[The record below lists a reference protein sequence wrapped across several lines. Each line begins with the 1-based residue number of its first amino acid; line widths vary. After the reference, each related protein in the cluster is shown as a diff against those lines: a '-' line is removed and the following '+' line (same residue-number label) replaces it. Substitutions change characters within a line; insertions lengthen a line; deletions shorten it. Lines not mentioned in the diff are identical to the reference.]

1 MRTAD
6 TLGFPGPVA
15 TSKLSQ
21 PGTKTES
28 APSSKFGPRAVGEDY
43 SMVPNRVNV
52 LWAILG
58 VVGGL
63 ALGAWYMGSKIQS
76 PAEMAA
82 RTSAPEPS
90 AILVPVESRVLS
102 SDVVTRGTV
111 RFGLPQP
118 ISIAPSTVKGGV
130 GLISSL
136 PRPNTQFGEG
146 EVILSASGRP
156 VFVLR
161 GASPAFRDMS
171 PRTSGADVRQLEEA
185 LARLGFDPGPVDGN
199 YDQKTSVAVERMYQ
213 KAGWD
218 SYAPTREQRAAVLA
232 IEKDW
237 TDAARSRLAAEAARE
252 TAVKAVAAARATAEQ
267 NTRQAALD
275 AAARVGVGRQPVVDV
290 RTGKPLLLETER
302 ARATHSTAMANADVA
317 TQIADRALIVLD
329 PRQTET
335 ARAAA
340 EAKVRVARDAQRKA
354 RLEAELAI
362 GNAMREAS
370 LATERAKAAE
380 GAVNAARLEGERS
393 MRAAQEQQ
401 TLAEFDVKVAT
412 ERYERLDGELAAA
425 RAKLGVQVPADEVV
439 FIPSLPIRV
448 HEVTAAVAGNASGPV
463 MSVTDNELSIDS
475 QLPIEAAPLVKPGM
489 PVAIDEQALGIKA
502 TGVVETVANTPGT
515 RGVDGYHFYLG
526 VKVESTPLSLAGFS
540 VRLSIPIETSKGAVT
555 AVPTS
560 AVSLAADGT
569 SRVLVDRGGRQ
580 EYVTVQPGLSTGG
593 YVEVNASDGRLAPG
607 ELVVVGYKTAEPAAM
622 K

>member
-1 MRTAD
+1 
-6 TLGFPGPVA
+6 
-15 TSKLSQ
+15 
-21 PGTKTES
+21 
-28 APSSKFGPRAVGEDY
+28 
-43 SMVPNRVNV
+43 MVTNRVNI
-52 LWAILG
+52 LWGILG
-58 VVGGL
+58 LVGGM
-63 ALGAWYMGSKIQS
+63 ALGAWYMGSRIQS

-82 RTSAPEPS
+82 RTAAPDPS
-90 AILVPVESRVLS
+90 PILVPVESRVLS
-102 SDVVTRGTV
+102 TDVITRGTV

-118 ISIAPSTVKGGV
+118 ISIAPSTVKGGA

-146 EVILSASGRP
+146 QVIMSASGRP

-161 GASPAFRDMS
+161 GAAPAFRDIS
-171 PRTSGADVRQLEEA
+171 PGTSGGDVRQLEEA

-199 YDQKTSVAVERMYQ
+199 YDQKTSLAVERMYQ

-218 SYAPTREQRAAVLA
+218 AFGPTREQRAAVLTL
-232 IEKDW
+232 ERDW
-237 TDAARSRLAAEAARE
+237 SDAARSRLAAETARD
-252 TAVKAVAAARATAEQ
+252 TAVKAVAAARAIAEQ
-267 NTRQAALD
+267 NIRQATID
-275 AAARVGVGRQPVVDV
+275 AAARFGSGRQLVDA
-290 RTGKPLLLETER
+290 RSGKSLLVETER
-302 ARATHSTAMANADVA
+302 ARATYSAAVADA
-317 TQIADRALIVLD
+317 DIKTQVADRALVVLD
-329 PRQTET
+329 PRQTEMT
-335 ARAAA
+335 KAAA
-340 EAKVRVARDAQRKA
+340 EAKLRVARSAQRKA
-354 RLEAELAI
+354 RVEAELAI
-362 GNAMREAS
+362 DAATREAN
-370 LATERAKAAE
+370 LAEERAKAAE
-380 GAVNAARLEGERS
+380 GAVKAARLEGERTV
-393 MRAAQEQQ
+393 RVAQEQQ

-412 ERYERLDGELAAA
+412 DRFERLDRELSAA

-448 HEVTAAVAGNASGPV
+448 HEVTATVAGSASGAV

-489 PVAIDEQALGIKA
+489 KVAVDEQALGIRA
-502 TGVVETVANTPGT
+502 NGVVETVANTPGT

-526 VKVESTPLSLAGFS
+526 VRVESTPVALAGFS
-540 VRLSIPIETSKGAVT
+540 VRLSIPIETTKGPVI

-607 ELVVVGYKTAEPAAM
+607 QLVVVGYKAAEPAAM

>member
-1 MRTAD
+1 
-6 TLGFPGPVA
+6 
-15 TSKLSQ
+15 
-21 PGTKTES
+21 
-28 APSSKFGPRAVGEDY
+28 
-43 SMVPNRVNV
+43 MVNRVNV
-52 LWAILG
+52 LWGILG

-63 ALGAWYMGSKIQS
+63 ALGAWYMGSRIQS

-82 RTSAPEPS
+82 RTAAPEPS

-118 ISIAPSTVKGGV
+118 ISIAPSTLKGGV

-156 VFVLR
+156 AFVLR
-161 GASPAFRDMS
+161 GAAPAFRDMS
-171 PRTSGADVRQLEEA
+171 PATSGGDVLQLEEA

-199 YDQKTSVAVERMYQ
+199 YDQRTSLAVEHLYQ

-218 SYAPTREQRAAVLA
+218 PFGPTREQRAAVLA

-237 TDAARSRLAAEAARE
+237 TDAARNRLAAETARE
-252 TAVKAVAAARATAEQ
+252 TALKAVAAARAIAEQ
-267 NTRQAALD
+267 NTRQAGLD
-275 AAARVGVGRQPVVDV
+275 AAARVGSGPRLVDA
-290 RTGKPLLLETER
+290 RTGKSLLLETER
-302 ARATHSTAMANADVA
+302 ARASHSTAMAAADVA

-362 GNAMREAS
+362 GNATREAS
-370 LATERAKAAE
+370 LAAERAKAAE
-380 GAVNAARLEGERS
+380 GAINAARLEGERS
-393 MRAAQEQQ
+393 VRVALDQQ
-401 TLAEFDVKVAT
+401 TLAEFDLKVAT
-412 ERYERLDGELAAA
+412 ERFERLDRELTAA

-448 HEVTAAVAGNASGPV
+448 HEVTASVAANAAGPV
-463 MSVTDNELSIDS
+463 MSVTDNELSVDS

-489 PVAIDEQALGIKA
+489 KVAIDEQALGIKA

-526 VKVESTPLSLAGFS
+526 VKVESTPVLLAGFS
-540 VRLSIPIETSKGAVT
+540 VRLTIPIETTKGAVV

-569 SRVLVDRGGRQ
+569 SRVLIDRGGRQ

-593 YVEVNASDGRLAPG
+593 YVEVNAPDGQLVPG
-607 ELVVVGYKTAEPAAM
+607 QLVVVGYKTAEPTAV

>member
-1 MRTAD
+1 
-6 TLGFPGPVA
+6 
-15 TSKLSQ
+15 
-21 PGTKTES
+21 
-28 APSSKFGPRAVGEDY
+28 
-43 SMVPNRVNV
+43 MVPNRVNI

-58 VVGGL
+58 VVGGM

-82 RTSAPEPS
+82 RTAAPEPS

-161 GASPAFRDMS
+161 GASPAFRDMA
-171 PRTSGADVRQLEEA
+171 PGTSGADVRQLEEA

-199 YDQKTSVAVERMYQ
+199 YDQKTSLAVERMYQ

-237 TDAARSRLAAEAARE
+237 TDAARSRLAAETARE

-275 AAARVGVGRQPVVDV
+275 AAARVGSARQPIDA
-290 RTGKPLLLETER
+290 RTGKSLLLETER

-370 LATERAKAAE
+370 LATERTKAAE

-393 MRAAQEQQ
+393 VRAAQEQQ

-412 ERYERLDGELAAA
+412 ERYERLDRELAAA

-489 PVAIDEQALGIKA
+489 AVAIDEQALGIKA
-502 TGVVETVANTPGT
+502 KGVVETVATTPGT

-526 VKVESTPLSLAGFS
+526 VRVESTPSSLAGFS
-540 VRLSIPIETSKGAVT
+540 VRLSIPIETTKGAVT

-593 YVEVNASDGRLAPG
+593 YVEVNAPDGRLVPG

>member
-1 MRTAD
+1 M
-6 TLGFPGPVA
+6 V
-15 TSKLSQ
+15 
-21 PGTKTES
+21 TK
-28 APSSKFGPRAVGEDY
+28 
-43 SMVPNRVNV
+43 RVNV

-58 VVGGL
+58 VVGGM
-63 ALGAWYMGSKIQS
+63 AVGAWYMGSRIQS

-82 RTSAPEPS
+82 RTAAPEAS

-118 ISIAPSTVKGGV
+118 ISIAPSTVKGGI

-136 PRPNTQFGEG
+136 PRPNTGFGEG

-161 GASPAFRDMS
+161 GETPAFRDMA
-171 PRTSGADVRQLEEA
+171 PGTSGGDVRQLEEA
-185 LARLGFDPGPVDGN
+185 LARLGFDPGTVDGN
-199 YDQKTSVAVERMYQ
+199 YDQKTSAAVERWYQ

-218 SYAPTREQRAAVLA
+218 SFGPTREQRAAILA
-232 IEKDW
+232 LERDW
-237 TDAARSRLAAEAARE
+237 SDAARGRLAAEATLE
-252 TAVKAVAAARATAEQ
+252 TALRAVAAARAIAEQ
-267 NTRQAALD
+267 NTRQAAVD
-275 AAARVGVGRQPVVDV
+275 SAARAGDSRQLADARV
-290 RTGKPLLLETER
+290 RFQ
-302 ARATHSTAMANADVA
+302 ARATHSATAASADVA

-340 EAKVRVARDAQRKA
+340 EAKLKVARAAQRKA
-354 RLEAELAI
+354 KLEADLAI
-362 GNAMREAS
+362 QTAAREAS
-370 LATERAKAAE
+370 LADERIKIAE
-380 GAVNAARLEGERS
+380 TAVKAARLEGERS
-393 MRAAQEQQ
+393 VRAALELQ
-401 TLAEFDVKVAT
+401 TLAEFDVKVAS
-412 ERYERLDGELAAA
+412 ERAERLDRELAAA
-425 RAKLGVQVPADEVV
+425 RARIGVQVPADEVV

-448 HEVTAAVAGNASGPV
+448 HEVTASVAANASGPV
-463 MSVTDNELSIDS
+463 MSVTDNQLSIDS
-475 QLPIEAAPLVKPGM
+475 QLQIEAAPLVKPGM
-489 PVAIDEQALGIKA
+489 KAAIDEQALGIKA
-502 TGVVETVANTPGT
+502 TGIVETVANTPGT

-526 VKVESTPLSLAGFS
+526 VRVESTPVLLAGFS
-540 VRLSIPIETSKGAVT
+540 VRLTIPIETSKGAVI

-593 YVEVNASDGRLAPG
+593 YVEVSTPDGRLAPG
-607 ELVVVGYKTAEPAAM
+607 QLVVVGYKAAESAAV

>member
-1 MRTAD
+1 
-6 TLGFPGPVA
+6 
-15 TSKLSQ
+15 
-21 PGTKTES
+21 
-28 APSSKFGPRAVGEDY
+28 
-43 SMVPNRVNV
+43 MVNRVNV
-52 LWAILG
+52 LWGILG

-63 ALGAWYMGSKIQS
+63 ALGAWYMGSRIQS

-82 RTSAPEPS
+82 RTAAPEPS

-118 ISIAPSTVKGGV
+118 ISIAPSTLKGGV

-156 VFVLR
+156 AFVLR
-161 GASPAFRDMS
+161 GAAPAFRDMS
-171 PRTSGADVRQLEEA
+171 PVTSGADVLQLEEA

-199 YDQKTSVAVERMYQ
+199 YDQRTSLAVEHLYQ

-218 SYAPTREQRAAVLA
+218 PFGPTREQRAAVLA

-237 TDAARSRLAAEAARE
+237 TDAARNRLAAETARE
-252 TAVKAVAAARATAEQ
+252 TALKAVAAARAIAEQ
-267 NTRQAALD
+267 NTRQAGLD
-275 AAARVGVGRQPVVDV
+275 AAARVGSGPRLVDA
-290 RTGKPLLLETER
+290 RTGKSLLLETER
-302 ARATHSTAMANADVA
+302 ARASHSTAMAAADVA

-362 GNAMREAS
+362 GNATREAS
-370 LATERAKAAE
+370 LAAERAKAAE
-380 GAVNAARLEGERS
+380 GAINAARLEGERS
-393 MRAAQEQQ
+393 VRVALDQQ
-401 TLAEFDVKVAT
+401 TLAEFDLKVAT
-412 ERYERLDGELAAA
+412 ERFERLDRELTAA

-448 HEVTAAVAGNASGPV
+448 HEVTASVAANAAGPV
-463 MSVTDNELSIDS
+463 MSVTDNELSVDS

-489 PVAIDEQALGIKA
+489 KVAIDEQALGIKA

-526 VKVESTPLSLAGFS
+526 VKVESTPVLLAGFS
-540 VRLSIPIETSKGAVT
+540 VRLTIPIETTKGAVV

-569 SRVLVDRGGRQ
+569 SRVLIDRGGRQ

-593 YVEVNASDGRLAPG
+593 YVEVNAPDGQLVPG
-607 ELVVVGYKTAEPAAM
+607 QLVVVGYKTTEPTAV

>member
-1 MRTAD
+1 MA
-6 TLGFPGPVA
+6 
-15 TSKLSQ
+15 
-21 PGTKTES
+21 
-28 APSSKFGPRAVGEDY
+28 
-43 SMVPNRVNV
+43 MNRINV

-58 VVGGL
+58 LVGGM

-82 RTSAPEPS
+82 RTAAPEPS

-118 ISIAPSTVKGGV
+118 ISIAPSTAKGGV
-130 GLISSL
+130 GLISSV

-161 GASPAFRDMS
+161 GATPAFRDMS
-171 PRTSGADVRQLEEA
+171 PGTSGGDVLQLEEA

-199 YDQKTSVAVERMYQ
+199 YDQKTALAVEHLYQ

-218 SYAPTREQRAAVLA
+218 PFGPTREQRAAVLA
-232 IEKDW
+232 LEKDW
-237 TDAARSRLAAEAARE
+237 SEAARSRLAAEAARE
-252 TAVKAVAAARATAEQ
+252 TAVKGVAAARATAEQ

-275 AAARVGVGRQPVVDV
+275 VAARIGGSRQLTDARAGRS
-290 RTGKPLLLETER
+290 LALEAER
-302 ARATHSTAMANADVA
+302 ARATHATAAADADVA
-317 TQIADRALIVLD
+317 AQMADRALIVLD

-335 ARAAA
+335 ARASA
-340 EAKVRVARDAQRKA
+340 EAKVKVARSAQRKA
-354 RLEAELAI
+354 RLEADLAI
-362 GNAMREAS
+362 QTAMRDAS
-370 LATERAKAAE
+370 LAEERIKVAE
-380 GAVNAARLEGERS
+380 GAVNAARLEGERNV
-393 MRAAQEQQ
+393 RTAQEQQ
-401 TLAEFDVKVAT
+401 TLAEFDLKVAT
-412 ERYERLDGELAAA
+412 ERYERLDRELTAA

-448 HEVTAAVAGNASGPV
+448 HEVTVSVAGNASGPV

-475 QLPIEAAPLVKPGM
+475 QVPIESAPLVKPGM
-489 PVAIDEQALGIKA
+489 EVAIDEQALGIKA
-502 TGVVETVANTPGT
+502 KGVVETVANTPGT

-526 VKVESTPLSLAGFS
+526 VKVESTPVSLAGFS
-540 VRLSIPIETSKGAVT
+540 VRLSIPIETTKGAVT

-593 YVEVNASDGRLAPG
+593 YVEVSAPDGQLVPG
-607 ELVVVGYKTAEPAAM
+607 QRVVVGYKTAEQTAV

>member
-1 MRTAD
+1 MA
-6 TLGFPGPVA
+6 A
-15 TSKLSQ
+15 K
-21 PGTKTES
+21 
-28 APSSKFGPRAVGEDY
+28 
-43 SMVPNRVNV
+43 RVNV

-58 VVGGL
+58 AVGGM
-63 ALGAWYMGSKIQS
+63 ALGAWYMGSRIQS

-82 RTSAPEPS
+82 RTAAPEPS

-136 PRPNTQFGEG
+136 PRPNTNFGEG

-156 VFVLR
+156 VFVLS
-161 GASPAFRDMS
+161 GAAPAFRDMAPGS
-171 PRTSGADVRQLEEA
+171 SGGDVRQLEEA
-185 LARLGFDPGPVDGN
+185 LARLGFDPGTIDGN
-199 YDQKTSVAVERMYQ
+199 YDQKTSAAVERMYK

-218 SYAPTREQRAAVLA
+218 PYAPTREQRAAVAAL
-232 IEKDW
+232 EREW
-237 TDAARSRLAAEAARE
+237 SDAARAQLAAEATRE
-252 TAVKAVAAARATAEQ
+252 TALKAVAAARAIAEQ
-267 NTRQAALD
+267 NTRQATLD
-275 AAARVGVGRQPVVDV
+275 SSARVGDSRQLADA
-290 RTGKPLLLETER
+290 RSGKSLALETER
-302 ARATHSTAMANADVA
+302 ARAAHSASVATADVA
-317 TQIADRALIVLD
+317 TQMADRALIVLD

-340 EAKVRVARDAQRKA
+340 EAKLKVARAAQRKA
-354 RLEAELAI
+354 KLEADLAI
-362 GNAMREAS
+362 QTAAREAA
-370 LATERAKAAE
+370 LADERIKVAE
-380 GAVNAARLEGERS
+380 GAVKAARLEGDRS
-393 MRAAQEQQ
+393 IRAAQEQQ
-401 TLAEFDVKVAT
+401 SLAEFDVKVAT
-412 ERYERLDGELAAA
+412 ERAERLASELAAA

-448 HEVTAAVAGNASGPV
+448 NEVTVTVAANASGPV
-463 MSVTDNELSIDS
+463 MSVTDNQLSIDS
-475 QLPIEAAPLVKPGM
+475 QLPLEAAPLVKPGM
-489 PVAIDEQALGIKA
+489 KVAIDEQALGIKA
-502 TGVVETVANTPGT
+502 TGIVETVAATPGT

-526 VKVESTPLSLAGFS
+526 VKVETTPVLLAGFS
-540 VRLSIPIETSKGAVT
+540 VRLTIPIEASKGAVT

-569 SRVLVDRGGRQ
+569 SRVLVERGGKQ

-593 YVEVNASDGRLAPG
+593 YVEVNTPDGQLAPG
-607 ELVVVGYKTAEPAAM
+607 QLVVVGYKTAEPAAV

>member
-1 MRTAD
+1 MA
-6 TLGFPGPVA
+6 
-15 TSKLSQ
+15 
-21 PGTKTES
+21 
-28 APSSKFGPRAVGEDY
+28 
-43 SMVPNRVNV
+43 MNRVNV

-58 VVGGL
+58 LVGGM

-82 RTSAPEPS
+82 RTAPPEPS

-161 GASPAFRDMS
+161 GGAPAFRDML
-171 PRTSGADVRQLEEA
+171 PGTSGEDVHQLEEA

-199 YDQKTSVAVERMYQ
+199 YDQKTSAAVERLYQ

-218 SYAPTREQRAAVLA
+218 AFGPTREQRAAVLTL
-232 IEKDW
+232 EKDW
-237 TDAARSRLAAEAARE
+237 SDAARGRLAAVATRE
-252 TAVKAVAAARATAEQ
+252 TAVKGVAAARATAEQ

-275 AAARVGVGRQPVVDV
+275 VAARIGSSRQLADV
-290 RTGKPLLLETER
+290 RAGKSLALEAER
-302 ARATHSTAMANADVA
+302 ARATHATAAAAADVA
-317 TQIADRALIVLD
+317 AQMADRALIVLD

-335 ARAAA
+335 ARASA
-340 EAKVRVARDAQRKA
+340 EAKLKVARSAQRKA
-354 RLEAELAI
+354 RLEADLAVQT
-362 GNAMREAS
+362 AMREAS
-370 LATERAKAAE
+370 LAEERIKVAE
-380 GAVNAARLEGERS
+380 GAVNAARLEGERNV
-393 MRAAQEQQ
+393 RAALEQQ
-401 TLAEFDVKVAT
+401 TLAEFDLKVAT
-412 ERYERLDGELAAA
+412 ERFERLDRELGAA

-439 FIPSLPIRV
+439 FIPSPPIRV
-448 HEVTAAVAGNASGPV
+448 HEVTASVAGNASGPV

-489 PVAIDEQALGIKA
+489 NVGIDEQALGIKA
-502 TGVVETVANTPGT
+502 TGLVETVANTPGT

-526 VKVESTPLSLAGFS
+526 VRVESTPVSLAGFS
-540 VRLSIPIETSKGAVT
+540 VRLSIPIETTKGAVI

-569 SRVLVDRGGRQ
+569 SRVLVDRSGRQ

-593 YVEVNASDGRLAPG
+593 YVEVSAPDGQLVPG
-607 ELVVVGYKTAEPAAM
+607 QLVVVGYKTAEPAAM